1 MMDKYDGFDSHLW
14 VTDPNPPNET
24 PYCANCY
31 HKVWHDGAL
40 LQCVEIVE
48 EPT

>member
-1 MMDKYDGFDSHLW
+1 MNKYDGFDSHLW

-24 PYCANCY
+24 PYCSMCFA
-31 HKVWHDGAL
+31 KVWHQGAL

-48 EPT
+48 QEQ